1 MPRHVPVCIVR
12 NIIIIILLCS
22 EMNNGNYYRN
32 TAAAAA
38 GPHVERQRDIKT
50 ILCAHFMHNE

>member
-1 MPRHVPVCIVR
+1 MPRRVPVCIVR

-32 TAAAAA
+32 TAAA